1 MPHHR
6 SFAGE
11 LNAELL
17 EHIRG
22 ERPPLRRKR
31 RILFTVLLIF
41 QVTLL
46 LVVFPSLFVY
56 FENRAVS
63 PELETT
69 TEIEPLNSS
78 RPIPTYL
85 DGLIWSLYTPLT
97 LNPDETWPQTRPGQ
111 ILVRVSDVTKVLM
124 IGTGAA
130 LFHDTL
136 TNRHVQKNP
145 VIWYGRRQRRPAGEE
160 GEESED
166 RHAWVLTV
174 NDQRLVFHDKTT
186 REIAHR
192 LVELLIKLDED
203 QQKPGSG

>member
-1 MPHHR
+1 MRHPR
-6 SFAGE
+6 SFADG

-17 EHIRG
+17 EHIKG
-22 ERPPLRRKR
+22 ERPPPPRKR
-31 RILFTVLLIF
+31 RMLIALLFL

-46 LVVFPSLFVY
+46 LVVFPWFFVY
-56 FENRAVS
+56 FENQADS
-63 PELETT
+63 PELEPA
-69 TEIEPLNSS
+69 TEIESLNSS
-78 RPIPTYL
+78 RRSPTFL

-130 LFHDTL
+130 LLHDTL
-136 TNRHVQKNP
+136 THCHVQKNSI
-145 VIWYGRRQRRPAGEE
+145 VWYVRRQRRPAGEE
-160 GEESED
+160 GEGEED

-186 REIAHR
+186 REIAQR
-192 LVELLIKLDED
+192 LVELLIKLDDD